1 MKDSNEFG
9 KNMKELLN
17 LLKKIL
23 KSQKM
28 GNVDLTALLE
38 SKNVNLN
45 LCFFTFL
52 PLSEEDFADFE
63 YEMGELFAEEDPA
76 EGGDLNSELTKNDLE
91 FLKKYGLKF

>member
-1 MKDSNEFG
+1 MKDSNDFG

-23 KSQKM
+23 KSQKT
-28 GNVDLTALLE
+28 GNADLTTLMD

-52 PLSEEDFADFE
+52 PLSDEDFADFE
-63 YEMGELFAEEDPA
+63 CEMDEFFAEEDLT
-76 EGGDLNSELTKNDLE
+76 EGDLNGELTKNDLE